1 MQAAPTECYSSGQG
15 DGMEKM
21 QYEDQL
27 RLLERGEP
35 GEILDLLLKL
45 SQKRPHDLIFF
56 NYYKE
61 VPISSAAEVLYLF
74 GDTLIC
80 RSNPTQTRALKASR
94 YTIIRSPKLEH
105 DVYAS
110 AAYDAATDEIT
121 LSEFSYVELLPDRRN
136 TLRVKIGGL
145 FQVPVEAGT
154 TTFTAKLKDLS
165 LGGCALEVPE
175 KALLGSFTYFHLN
188 LSFTLQGQTTPQKLR
203 IMARLL
209 RFESDAQPCRCI
221 MLFEHDH
228 RSEDLIG
235 RYIAQRQAEI
245 IRELKD

>member
-1 MQAAPTECYSSGQG
+1 
-15 DGMEKM
+15 MEKM

-27 RLLERGEP
+27 RLLERGAP
-35 GEILDLLLKL
+35 GEILELLLKI
-45 SQKRPHDLIFF
+45 SQQKSHDLQLF

-61 VPISSAAEVLYLF
+61 VPVASAAEFLYVF
-74 GDTLIC
+74 GDTLTC
-80 RSNPTQTRALKASR
+80 RSNPTQTRAIKTSR
-94 YTIIRSPKLEH
+94 YTVIRSSQLSNN
-105 DVYAS
+105 VYATAEY
-110 AAYDAATDEIT
+110 AADTDEIT
-121 LSEFSYVELLPDRRN
+121 LSDFTYVDVLPDRRN

-165 LGGCALEVPE
+165 LGGCALEVPDKE
-175 KALLGSFTYFHLN
+175 LLGSFTYFYLN
-188 LSFTLQGQTTPQKLR
+188 LSFSLNNNPEPHKLR
-203 IMARLL
+203 IMSRLL
-209 RFESDAQPCRCI
+209 RFESIEKPCRCI
-221 MLFEHDH
+221 LLFEHDR